1 MPLISLVLEHADFVV
16 INKPVGIPMH
26 DPVLGI
32 CQQLKLQF
40 KGQAFYLVHRLDTDT
55 SGCLLLANNAKAAA
69 DLSALFSQRLIN
81 KTYLALSD
89 KKPKKKQGKIV
100 GDMQKTRQG
109 NYKLTQST
117 HNPAITFLQ
126 SEVLDSMRL
135 FYLKP
140 ITGKTHQ
147 LRVALNTLGSPIIG
161 DKRYKGTASD
171 RLYLHSYALEFRY
184 QEHDF
189 SVTCLPETGE
199 LFSAILTQGIKPP
212 DELTWPKYKHPK
224 QLASFSASKIK

>member
-1 MPLISLVLEHADFVV
+1 MPLISVVLEHADFVV

-26 DPVLGI
+26 DPDLGI
-32 CQQLKLQF
+32 CQQLKRQF
-40 KGQAFYLVHRLDTDT
+40 KDQGFYLVHRLDTDT
-55 SGCLLLANNAKAAA
+55 SGCLLLAKHAKAAA
-69 DLSALFSQRLIN
+69 ELSTLFSQRLIN
-81 KTYLALSD
+81 KTYFALSD

-109 NYKLTQST
+109 NYKLTQSA
-117 HNPAITFLQ
+117 HNPAVTFLQ

-171 RLYLHSYALEFRY
+171 RLYLHSYALAFSY
-184 QEHDF
+184 QARDY
-189 SVTCLPETGE
+189 SVTCLPENGKF
-199 LFSAILTQGIKPP
+199 FSAIHMQEIKSP

-224 QLASFSASKIK
+224 ILGSPSGSAGA